1 LAGASSAG
9 HHLPNPTDV
18 GFVHV
23 GLTAQLTLTL
33 ARLFRQDVTTMGL
46 TAFEAVRRFHETLR
60 RSPLSFQLGHFLS
73 PGLFW
78 PDFLALLTS
87 SLASTKNAFEPLQAG

>member
-1 LAGASSAG
+1 MSYSPDSLSAG

-23 GLTAQLTLTL
+23 RFTAQLPFTL

-46 TAFEAVRRFHETLR
+46 TAFEAVCRFHETLR
-60 RSPLSFQLGHFLS
+60 RSPLGFQLGHTLT
-73 PGLFW
+73 PGLYW
-78 PDFLALLTS
+78 PDF
-87 SLASTKNAFEPLQAG
+87 